1 LDEEELRMQSDF
13 EIDPDLDEPLER
25 GRRADEEQSV
35 EQELA
40 HAAEFEFRDA
50 SLTLPDPLV

>member
-1 LDEEELRMQSDF
+1 MQSDF

-25 GRRADEEQSV
+25 GRLDEEEHSV

-40 HAAEFEFRDA
+40 HAAEFEFRDP
-50 SLTLPDPLV
+50 SVTLPDPLV

>member
-13 EIDPDLDEPLER
+13 EIDPDLDEPPER
-25 GRRADEEQSV
+25 GRLDKEEHSV

-40 HAAEFEFRDA
+40 QAADFEFRDS
-50 SLTLPDPLV
+50 SLTLAEGP

>member
-25 GRRADEEQSV
+25 GRLDEEEHSV

-40 HAAEFEFRDA
+40 HAAEFEFRDS
-50 SLTLPDPLV
+50 SLALPDDP

>member
-1 LDEEELRMQSDF
+1 MQSDF

-50 SLTLPDPLV
+50 SLTPLPDPLV